1 MFRKLLFIVA
11 AGAIFQYWGDIK
23 QFINPPPD
31 FSKDHDGRVIL
42 YATSWCGY
50 CAKARELLKAN
61 NIDYYEYDIE
71 KSEDGNR
78 QYKALGGRGVPVL
91 LIKGQVIKGYSRE
104 KILALIQ

>member
-1 MFRKLLFIVA
+1 MFRKFLLIVA

-31 FSKDHDGRVIL
+31 FSQDHDGKVIL
-42 YATSWCGY
+42 YATAWCGY
-50 CAKARELLKAN
+50 CAKARKLLDDH

-71 KSEDGNR
+71 KSVEGR
-78 QYKALGGRGVPVL
+78 EQYKALGGRGVPVL

-104 KILALIQ
+104 KMLALIQ